1 MRRPIFHQ
9 PWWLD
14 AVAPS
19 QWSEAR
25 VERDGIERAVF
36 PYTVR
41 ADRFGFRAL
50 AAPPL
55 TPYLGPLTV
64 PGNGKRA
71 TRLKRDRELQEAL
84 LEQLPAH
91 DLFKTTLP
99 IGHQNW
105 PLLAERG
112 WVGTPRVTYV
122 LDGISDTNATWAGFT
137 DSTRR
142 SIRKAEKRLAVR
154 TDDTITD
161 LARMATATFE
171 RQGKRLP
178 FSTSLLDRAATA
190 AMERGQGTI
199 LSAVAPGDGVHA
211 SMLLVWDH
219 DRAYYLVGGADPGKR
234 ESAGLSLLM
243 WEAMKHAA
251 THVDRFDFEGSM
263 VPGVERFFRGFG
275 GVQHTYLGAMHFSRR
290 GRIVWA
296 MRDLLTSVR
305 GS

>member
-1 MRRPIFHQ
+1 MERPIFHE

-14 AVAPS
+14 AVALG

-36 PYTVR
+36 PYAVR
-41 ADRFGFRAL
+41 AERLGFRVL

-55 TPYLGPLTV
+55 TPYLGPITDLSD
-64 PGNGKRA
+64 GKPA
-71 TRLKRDRELQEAL
+71 TRLKRDRELQDEL

-91 DLFKTTLP
+91 DVFKTTLP
-99 IGHQNW
+99 IEHQNW

-112 WVGTPRVTYV
+112 WIGTPRVTYV
-122 LDGISDTNATWAGFT
+122 LDGITDTDATWSGFT

-142 SIRKAEKRLAVR
+142 AIRKAEKRLAVR
-154 TDDTITD
+154 TDDSIAD

-171 RQGKRLP
+171 RQGQRLP
-178 FSTSLLDRAATA
+178 YPTSLLGRAASA
-190 AMERGQGTI
+190 AIERGQGTI
-199 LSAVAPGDGVHA
+199 LSAVSPDDGVHA

-219 DRAYYLVGGADPGKR
+219 DRAYYLVGGADPSKR

-275 GVQHTYLGAMHFSRR
+275 GAQHTYLGAMHFSRR
-290 GRIVWA
+290 GRIGWA